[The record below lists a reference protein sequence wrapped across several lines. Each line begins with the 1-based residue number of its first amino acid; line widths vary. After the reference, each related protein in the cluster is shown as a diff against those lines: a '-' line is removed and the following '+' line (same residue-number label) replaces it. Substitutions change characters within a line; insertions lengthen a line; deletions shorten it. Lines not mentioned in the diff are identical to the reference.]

1 MIEYIN
7 NYAEQA
13 DSELLL
19 ADGFEAALVGIAEGC
34 GRSPAVVYDREK
46 CIAILMDRDGM
57 DRDEANE
64 FFDFNVAGAYVGV
77 GTPVFLVKP
86 EEEQWTNEKSDARIR
101 RLMQQAGLPDS
112 MSLYQAFRQLENEVL
127 QEKLY

>member
-1 MIEYIN
+1 M
-7 NYAEQA
+7 
-13 DSELLL
+13 
-19 ADGFEAALVGIAEGC
+19 GIAEGC

-46 CIAILMDRDGM
+46 CIAILM

-86 EEEQWTNEKSDARIR
+86 EEE
-101 RLMQQAGLPDS
+101 
-112 MSLYQAFRQLENEVL
+112 
-127 QEKLY
+127 

>member
-1 MIEYIN
+1 MIECIN

-46 CIAILMDRDGM
+46 CIAILM

-112 MSLYQAFRQLENEVL
+112 MSLYQAFKQLKNEVL
-127 QEKLY
+127 QEKL

>member
-46 CIAILMDRDGM
+46 CIAILMDRD
-57 DRDEANE
+57 EANE
-64 FFDFNVAGAYVGV
+64 FFDFNVAGAYVGT

-86 EEEQWTNEKSDARIR
+86 EEE
-101 RLMQQAGLPDS
+101 
-112 MSLYQAFRQLENEVL
+112 
-127 QEKLY
+127 

>member
-19 ADGFEAALVGIAEGC
+19 ADGFEAAIVGIAEGC

-46 CIAILMDRDGM
+46 CIAILMERDGM

-101 RLMQQAGLPDS
+101 RLMQ
-112 MSLYQAFRQLENEVL
+112 
-127 QEKLY
+127 

>member
-7 NYAEQA
+7 NYAEQT

-46 CIAILMDRDGM
+46 FIAILMDRDGM

-64 FFDFNVAGAYVGV
+64 FFDFNVAGVYVGV

-86 EEEQWTNEKSDARIR
+86 EEEQWTNKKSDARIR

-112 MSLYQAFRQLENEVL
+112 MSLYQAFKQLENEVL
-127 QEKLY
+127 QEKL

>member
-46 CIAILMDRDGM
+46 CIAILM

-112 MSLYQAFRQLENEVL
+112 MSLYQAFKQLKNEVL
-127 QEKLY
+127 QEKL